1 MDFSLSPELD
11 RLRARVRE
19 FVSSEIIPL
28 ESDRNNY
35 DAHENIAEHSL
46 TRLRERA
53 RAAGLWA
60 PQMPRSRGG
69 MGLPV
74 TAMAALYEEM
84 GHSIFGPV
92 CFNCAAPDDGNMML
106 VEKVGTDAQKRWW
119 LQPVVDGRARSAF
132 AMTEPAPGSGSD
144 PAGMMLTRAERSGT
158 RWKIHGRKWFITGAG
173 AAKHFIVLARTSDD
187 PRRGLT
193 AFLFDAEQP
202 GWRIVRRIPIMGPEE
217 HGGHCELEFEGLEI
231 EDENVLMGV
240 GDGLKVT
247 QIRLGVARLTHCMR
261 WLGMARRSVEIALD
275 YVRERQSFGS
285 TLASHEGVQWLLG
298 EAVMAIDI
306 GRLLTMRAAWKLDQG
321 DFARPE
327 ISMAK
332 IHVSETLHKA
342 VDTALQLQGAR
353 GYSKDT
359 PVEWMY
365 RYARQARLVD
375 GASEIHKMVLAES
388 ALKRGASFWQW
399 GVDRPAAD
407 PTSAVRAGFELDAA
421 RLEHYLREH
430 VPQFA
435 GPLTVRQFKGG
446 QSNPTYLLS
455 TPGRSYVLRRKPAGQ
470 LLPSAHAVDREYRIM
485 KALRQHT
492 DVPVPEV
499 LASCSDDSVIGTAF
513 YVMAHVQGR
522 MFWDPSFPELPA
534 NERKHYFDAMNAA
547 LASLHKVDY
556 LRAGLGDF
564 GKPGDYFA
572 RQINR
577 WSQQYRADTQAG
589 RVVELDRVIDWLLEN
604 IPSGEEVSL
613 VHGDY
618 RCDNLIFHPSEPR
631 VLAVLDWELST
642 VGHPLADLGYHLMM
656 YRLPTLAVPGLLDRD
671 LSALGI
677 PSESDYVAAYCART
691 RRDGIDRLDFYV
703 AFNLFRFAA
712 ILHGIRGRLLR
723 GNAVSER
730 AREYARHV
738 EAVASYAWQ
747 TARRAS

>member
-1 MDFSLSPELD
+1 MDFSLSPELEQ
-11 RLRARVRE
+11 LRVRVRE
-19 FVSSEIIPL
+19 FVVREIIPL
-28 ESDRNNY
+28 EADRSNY
-35 DAHENIAEHSL
+35 DEHENIAEEPL
-46 TRLRERA
+46 ARLRERV
-53 RAAGLWA
+53 RATGLWA
-60 PQMPRSRGG
+60 PQMPHSRGG

-74 TAMAALYEEM
+74 SGMAALYEEM
-84 GHSIFGPV
+84 GRSIFGPL
-92 CFNCAAPDDGNMML
+92 CFNCAAPDDGNMMV

-119 LQPVVDGRARSAF
+119 LQPVVDGQVRSSL

-158 RWKIHGRKWFITGAG
+158 RWKIYGRKWFITGAG
-173 AAKHFIVLARTSDD
+173 VARHFIVLARTSDD

-193 AFLFDAEQP
+193 AFLFNASQP

-217 HGGHCELEFEGLEI
+217 HGGHCELEFDGLEI
-231 EDENVLMGV
+231 EDENVLMRV

-261 WLGMARRSVEIALD
+261 WLGMARRSIEIALD
-275 YVRERQSFGS
+275 YVRERHSFGG

-342 VDTALQLQGAR
+342 VDTALQLLGAR

-388 ALKRGASFWQW
+388 ALKRGTDFWQW
-399 GVDRPAAD
+399 GSDQRTSD
-407 PTSAVRAGFELDAA
+407 HTSAVRAGFELDAP
-421 RLEHYLREH
+421 RLERYLREN
-430 VPQFA
+430 VPGFEGSLA
-435 GPLTVRQFKGG
+435 VRQFKGG
-446 QSNPTYLLS
+446 QSNPTYLLR

-470 LLPSAHAVDREYRIM
+470 LLPSAHAVDREYCIM
-485 KALRQHT
+485 RALREHS

-499 LASCSDDSVIGTAF
+499 LSLCMDESVIGTAF
-513 YVMAHVQGR
+513 YVMAHVEGR
-522 MFWDPSFPELPA
+522 MFWDTSFPEIPA
-534 NERKHYFDAMNAA
+534 SERKHYFDAMNAA
-547 LASLHKVDY
+547 LASLHNVDY
-556 LRAGLGDF
+556 VAAGLSDY
-564 GKPGDYFA
+564 GKPGNYFA
-572 RQINR
+572 RQIGR
-577 WSQQYRADTQAG
+577 WSKQYRSDTEAG
-589 RVVELDRVIDWLLEN
+589 RVEDLDRVIDWLNSN
-604 IPSGEEVSL
+604 IPAGEEVSV

-618 RCDNLIFHPSEPR
+618 RCDNLIFHATEPR

-642 VGHPLADLGYHLMM
+642 LGHPLADLGYHLMM
-656 YRLPTLAVPGLLDRD
+656 YRMPTLAVSGLLGRD
-671 LSALGI
+671 LNAHGI
-677 PSESDYVAAYCART
+677 PSERDYVAAYCART
-691 RRDGIDRLDFYV
+691 RRDGIERLDFYV

-712 ILHGIRGRLLR
+712 ILHGIRGRVLR

-730 AREYARHV
+730 AREYAHHV
-738 EAVASYAWQ
+738 EAVAGYAWQ
-747 TARRAS
+747 TVRRAN

>member
-1 MDFSLSPELD
+1 MDFSLSPEIEQLC
-11 RLRARVRE
+11 ARVRE
-19 FVSSEIIPL
+19 FVNREIIPL

-35 DAHENIAEHSL
+35 DTHENIAEQPL
-46 TRLRERA
+46 ARLRDQA

-84 GHSIFGPV
+84 GRSIFGPV
-92 CFNCAAPDDGNMML
+92 SFNCAAPDDGNMMV

-119 LQPVVDGRARSAF
+119 LQPVVDGQVRSAL

-158 RWKIHGRKWFITGAG
+158 RWKIYGRKWFITGAG
-173 AAKHFIVLARTSDD
+173 AAKRFIVLARTSDD

-193 AFLFDAEQP
+193 AFLFDSAQP

-240 GDGLKVT
+240 GDGLKVM
-247 QIRLGVARLTHCMR
+247 QIRLGIARLTHCMR

-275 YVRERQSFGS
+275 YVRERRSFGS

-298 EAVMAIDI
+298 DAVTAIDI
-306 GRLLTMRAAWKLDQG
+306 GRLLTMRAAWKLEQG

-388 ALKRGASFWQW
+388 ALKRGADFWKW
-399 GVDRPAAD
+399 GVDRPVHD
-407 PTSAVRAGFELDAA
+407 PTCAVRAGFELDTT

-430 VPQFA
+430 VSEFA
-435 GPLTVRQFKGG
+435 GPLTVRQFQGG
-446 QSNPTYLLS
+446 QSNPTYLLR
-455 TPGRSYVLRRKPAGQ
+455 TPERNYVLRRKPAGQ

-485 KALRQHT
+485 KALRRHS
-492 DVPVPEV
+492 DVPVPDV
-499 LASCSDDSVIGTAF
+499 LSLCTDDSVLGSSF
-513 YVMAHVQGR
+513 YVMAHVSGR
-522 MFWDPSFPELPA
+522 MFWDASFPEIPTH
-534 NERKHYFDAMNAA
+534 ERRHYFDAMNAA
-547 LASLHKVDY
+547 LASLHTVDY
-556 LRAGLGDF
+556 VAAGLGDY
-564 GKPGDYFA
+564 GKPGNYFE
-572 RQINR
+572 RQIGR
-577 WSQQYRADTQAG
+577 WSQQYLADAEAG
-589 RVVELDRVIDWLLEN
+589 RVADLDRVIDWLRAN
-604 IPSGEEVSL
+604 IPAGEEVSL

-618 RCDNLIFHPSEPR
+618 RCDNLIFHPTEPR

-642 VGHPLADLGYHLMM
+642 LGHPLADFGYHLMM
-656 YRLPTLAVPGLLDRD
+656 YRLPTLAVSGLLDRD
-671 LSALGI
+671 LNTLGI
-677 PSESDYVAAYCART
+677 PSEREYVAAYCART
-691 RRDGIDRLDFYV
+691 RRDGIQQLDFYV

-738 EAVASYAWQ
+738 EAVAGFAWQ

>member
-1 MDFSLSPELD
+1 MDFSLSPEIEQ
-11 RLRARVRE
+11 LRARVRE
-19 FVSSEIIPL
+19 FVAQDIIPL
-28 ESDRNNY
+28 ESDRANY
-35 DAHENIAEHSL
+35 DEHENIAEQPL
-46 TRLRERA
+46 ARLRERV

-84 GHSIFGPV
+84 GRSIFGPV
-92 CFNCAAPDDGNMML
+92 SFNCAAPDDGNMMV
-106 VEKVGTDAQKRWW
+106 VEKVGTEAQKRWW
-119 LQPVVDGRARSAF
+119 LQPVVDGEVRSAF

-158 RWKIHGRKWFITGAG
+158 RWKIYGRKWFITGAG
-173 AAKHFIVLARTSDD
+173 VAKRFIVLARTSDD

-193 AFLFDAEQP
+193 AFLFNASQP

-217 HGGHCELEFEGLEI
+217 HGGHCELEFDGLEV

-285 TLASHEGVQWLLG
+285 TLAKHEGVQWLLG

-327 ISMAK
+327 VSMAK

-375 GASEIHKMVLAES
+375 GASEIHKMVLAEN
-388 ALKRGASFWQW
+388 ALKRGADFWHW
-399 GVDRPAAD
+399 GVEQPAHD
-407 PTSAVRAGFELDAA
+407 PTSAVRAGFELDTS
-421 RLEHYLREH
+421 RLSDYLHQH
-430 VPQFA
+430 VPGFA
-435 GPLTVRQFKGG
+435 GQLTVRQFKGG
-446 QSNPTYLLS
+446 QSNPTYLLR
-455 TPGRSYVLRRKPAGQ
+455 TPERSYVLRRKPAGQ

-485 KALRQHT
+485 KALRQHS

-499 LASCSDDSVIGTAF
+499 LSLCADESVIGTPF
-513 YVMAHVQGR
+513 YVMAHVRGR
-522 MFWDPSFPELPA
+522 MFWDTSFPEIPA
-534 NERKHYFDAMNAA
+534 SERKHYFDAMNTA
-547 LASLHKVDY
+547 LASLHTVDHVA
-556 LRAGLGDF
+556 AGLSDY
-564 GKPGDYFA
+564 GKPGNYFA
-572 RQINR
+572 RQIGR
-577 WSQQYRADTQAG
+577 WSQQYLADAEAG
-589 RVVELDRVIDWLLEN
+589 RVGDMDRVIDWLNAN
-604 IPSGEEVSL
+604 IPAGDEVSL

-618 RCDNLIFHPSEPR
+618 RCDNLIFHPTQPR
-631 VLAVLDWELST
+631 VLAILDWELST
-642 VGHPLADLGYHLMM
+642 LGHPLADFGYHLMM
-656 YRLPTLAVPGLLDRD
+656 YRLPTLAVSGLLDRD
-671 LSALGI
+671 LGALGI
-677 PSESDYVAAYCART
+677 PSERDYVAAYCART
-691 RRDGIDRLDFYV
+691 GRVSIERLDFYV

-738 EAVASYAWQ
+738 EAVAGYAWQ
-747 TARRAS
+747 TARRAE

>member
-1 MDFSLSPELD
+1 M
-11 RLRARVRE
+11 V
-19 FVSSEIIPL
+19 
-28 ESDRNNY
+28 
-35 DAHENIAEHSL
+35 
-46 TRLRERA
+46 
-53 RAAGLWA
+53 
-60 PQMPRSRGG
+60 
-69 MGLPV
+69 
-74 TAMAALYEEM
+74 
-84 GHSIFGPV
+84 
-92 CFNCAAPDDGNMML
+92 

-119 LQPVVDGRARSAF
+119 LQPLVDGKVRSAL

-144 PAGMMLTRAERSGT
+144 PAGMMLTRAERSGS
-158 RWKIHGRKWFITGAG
+158 RWKIYGRKWFITGAG

-193 AFLFDAEQP
+193 AFLFDAAQP
-202 GWRIVRRIPIMGPEE
+202 GWRIERRIPIMGPEE
-217 HGGHCELEFEGLEI
+217 HGGHCELEFDGLEI

-261 WLGMARRSVEIALD
+261 WLGMARRSIEIALD
-275 YVRERQSFGS
+275 YVRHRQSFGS

-388 ALKRGASFWQW
+388 ALKRGAGFWSW
-399 GVDRPAAD
+399 GVDQPVSD
-407 PTSAVRAGFELDAA
+407 PTSAVRAGFELDTT
-421 RLEHYLREH
+421 RLERYLREH
-430 VPQFA
+430 VAEFA

-446 QSNPTYLLS
+446 QSNPTYLLR
-455 TPGRSYVLRRKPAGQ
+455 TPERSYVLRRKPAGQ

-485 KALRQHT
+485 KALRQHS

-499 LASCSDDSVIGTAF
+499 LSLCDDDSVIGSAF

-522 MFWDPSFPELPA
+522 MFWDASFPEVA
-534 NERKHYFDAMNAA
+534 TSERKHYFDAMNLA
-547 LASLHKVDY
+547 LASLHSVDY
-556 LRAGLGDF
+556 AAAGLGDY
-564 GKPGDYFA
+564 GKAGNYFA
-572 RQINR
+572 RQIGR
-577 WSQQYRADTQAG
+577 WSQQYRADTAAG
-589 RVVELDRVIDWLLEN
+589 QVGDLDRVIDWLHEN
-604 IPSGEEVSL
+604 IPAGEEVCL

-618 RCDNLIFHPSEPR
+618 RCDNLIFHPTEPR

-642 VGHPLADLGYHLMM
+642 LGHPLADFGYHLMM
-656 YRLPTLAVPGLLDRD
+656 YRLPTLAVSGLLDRD
-671 LSALGI
+671 LAALGI
-677 PSESDYVAAYCART
+677 PSERDYVAAYCART
-691 RRDGIDRLDFYV
+691 RRDGIERLDFYV
-703 AFNLFRFAA
+703 AYNLFRFAA

-723 GNAVSER
+723 GSAVSER